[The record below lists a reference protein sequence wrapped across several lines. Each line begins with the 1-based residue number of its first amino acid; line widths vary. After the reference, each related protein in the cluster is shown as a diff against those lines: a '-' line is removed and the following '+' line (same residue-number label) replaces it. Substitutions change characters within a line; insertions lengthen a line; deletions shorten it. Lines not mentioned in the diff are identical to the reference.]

1 MGEVKES
8 RAVAIYHRIMRREN
22 FETAAKDL
30 FRLLAEAQ
38 KKEPGRKRVLYLD
51 IDGHKNQAGGFDE
64 DMFELQRHFIVEFL
78 LPYFSEVHIPL
89 GSFVNKEEQRND
101 IPDQLDIFNSNEKE
115 EDSLDRLYLENYS
128 NTEFMSEKDVYKF
141 LEHVAE
147 FLRHFCEL
155 ENEADGGTDGML
167 YWLSGW
173 RKYIKDLIMEL
184 FNSFVYGDLI
194 TVSAMTR
201 ALIES
206 YVYLR
211 VMEQEKSGDLV
222 VQ

>member
-8 RAVAIYHRIMRREN
+8 KAVAIYHRIMRREN

-101 IPDQLDIFNSNEKE
+101 IPD
-115 EDSLDRLYLENYS
+115 
-128 NTEFMSEKDVYKF
+128 
-141 LEHVAE
+141 
-147 FLRHFCEL
+147 
-155 ENEADGGTDGML
+155 
-167 YWLSGW
+167 
-173 RKYIKDLIMEL
+173 
-184 FNSFVYGDLI
+184 
-194 TVSAMTR
+194 
-201 ALIES
+201 
-206 YVYLR
+206 
-211 VMEQEKSGDLV
+211 
-222 VQ
+222 